1 MAARKHVK
9 NVQIRNVPE
18 GVHRKLK
25 ARAEATGQSL
35 NAFLLEEL
43 TSIAARESIDD
54 VLERIL
60 ATGHEPA
67 AHERPS
73 FIDLT

>member
-1 MAARKHVK
+1 MAARKHTK
-9 NVQIRNVPE
+9 NIQIRNVPE
-18 GVHRKLK
+18 GVHRQLK

-43 TSIAARESIDD
+43 TAIAARESIDD

-60 ATGHEPA
+60 ATTTPEV
-67 AHERPS
+67 
-73 FIDLT
+73 IDLT